1 MLFTTM
7 ESNNDPEPISSTT
20 EDKIQEQEED
30 QPAIMSS
37 DDNFLP
43 TSPLVEE
50 KERKKENEREE
61 GESEP
66 NRKKIR
72 HIVLSG
78 GGGIG
83 HAFYGALRDS
93 NQDGFWHIDDIKS
106 MHGTSVGAILLI
118 GIALANHIGWDA
130 YDDFF
135 IKRPWES
142 VLDFTA
148 ERILNSYSNAGI
160 FDHRHIENIVSPV
173 LKAVDLSLNIT
184 LQEIYEF
191 TGIDMHFYTTDLKV
205 FDLVEISHKTHPG
218 WKLLD
223 AIYCSCALPIL
234 FKPCKIDGRYYA
246 DGACFCNYPITQCV
260 EIADD
265 PDEILGFKKADPESA
280 NNIETYNI
288 LSEYLSDLLE
298 KIRLKLSKNEAE
310 IKHCIIFED
319 EPTTATQV
327 YNDLKTR
334 DSRAAKVQFGAD
346 LWKAYKT
353 KIGFVPT
360 TQTTIQSNHPLAP
373 TPI

>member
-1 MLFTTM
+1 M
-7 ESNNDPEPISSTT
+7 EHHDSKPVGVETLDVAQKR
-20 EDKIQEQEED
+20 EDN
-30 QPAIMSS
+30 PAS
-37 DDNFLP
+37 DITVSIDDTP
-43 TSPLVEE
+43 S
-50 KERKKENEREE
+50 
-61 GESEP
+61 

-93 NQDGFWHIDDIKS
+93 NRDGFWHIDDIKS
-106 MHGTSVGAILLI
+106 MHGTSVGAVFLTATALI
-118 GIALANHIGWDA
+118 KHIGWDA

-160 FDHRHIENIVSPV
+160 FDRRHIENIVSPV
-173 LKAVDLSLNIT
+173 LKALDLSLNIT
-184 LQEIYEF
+184 LSEFYEF
-191 TGIDMHFYTTDLKV
+191 TGIDMHFYTTDLKA
-205 FDLVEISHKTHPG
+205 FDLVDISHKTHPG

-265 PDEILGFKKADPESA
+265 PDEIFGFKKVGPESA
-280 NNIETYNI
+280 NHVETYNN
-288 LSEYLSDLLE
+288 LAEYLSDLLE
-298 KIRLKLSKNEAE
+298 KIILRLSKKEAE
-310 IKHCIIFED
+310 IKHCIVFED
-319 EPTTATQV
+319 DFTSATQV
-327 YNDLKTR
+327 YNALKTR
-334 DSRAAKVQFGAD
+334 ESRTAKVQFGAD
-346 LWKAYKT
+346 LWKAFKT

-360 TQTTIQSNHPLAP
+360 TQPP